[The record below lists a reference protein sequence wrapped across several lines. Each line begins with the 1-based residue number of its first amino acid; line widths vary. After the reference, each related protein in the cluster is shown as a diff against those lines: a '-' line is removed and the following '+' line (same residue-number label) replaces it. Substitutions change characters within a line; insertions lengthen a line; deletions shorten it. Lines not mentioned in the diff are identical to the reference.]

1 MPAQLNFNQR
11 GYRMT
16 NKAKDQILNKSQTS
30 DETQRMNT
38 EQIKLLYANVPASMA
53 ATLVNSLILTFIL
66 WTNVSHT
73 MLISWF
79 ACSFL
84 ITLFRY
90 ILVYKYKR
98 ASVESIKS
106 EHWGTWLI
114 VGIAAIGIVWG
125 FGGVFLFPAKSI
137 AHQIFL
143 AFVFGGMIAGSVGS
157 YSVKME
163 AFLAF
168 SVPVSIP
175 IIVQFLTE
183 GSEIHI
189 AMGGMM
195 LLFVIIMLITAQ
207 KINASIIT
215 ALKLQFENHN
225 LIDILKI
232 DKENTEKLNKKL
244 ETEISEHKNAEEE
257 LKKSGEKYRFIYETT
272 GDAIM
277 TLEPP
282 EWRFT
287 SGNNK
292 IAEMFGVKDE
302 EEFISLTPWQTSPE
316 YQPDGQLSE
325 VKAQKM
331 IEIAM
336 KKGEKFFE
344 WIHKR
349 VGGEEFFATVL
360 LNRVEFGGKVF
371 LQARVNDLTERKQA
385 EEALRDSEEKFRMIS
400 DSAQEAIIMI
410 DNDGNISY
418 WNKAAEKIFGYTE
431 KEAME
436 KNLHR
441 FIVPESY
448 YESSTKAFK
457 IFQKS
462 GQGDAIGKTIELAA
476 VRKNGAEFP
485 IEVSISPLKIKG
497 KWNAMGILRDITER
511 KIMQN
516 ELLKFIEEAD
526 SASKAK
532 SEFLAGMSHEIRT
545 PMNAIIGM
553 AELISDTTLDEEQK
567 EYLEIMKV
575 SSNNLLGIINDI
587 LDISKIEAGGLEL
600 EQKEFNLPELVE
612 TTGASLAVR
621 ANKKRLELLCH
632 IISDIPE
639 YIISDPVR
647 LRQIL
652 VNLIGNAI
660 KFTEKGEIIISLRI
674 EERKGNEALIH
685 FWVSDTGVGIPKER
699 QDRIFDS
706 FTQAD
711 GSTTRKYGGTGLGL
725 TISRQLA
732 EKMGG
737 RIWVESELGKGSVFN
752 FTIRA
757 AIVEKAKEKEKI
769 IFPDLKHL
777 KVLIIDDNL
786 TNRLILQ
793 DTTSIWGLL
802 PSEASGGQSGL
813 KELESAKQ
821 KGDPYQLILL
831 DKNMPDLDGFEVT
844 QKIKQIPEYADV
856 PIIFLTSSEEKGD
869 RQKAKELGISNF
881 LLKPVNRSKLY
892 DAIINSLAA
901 EGKKKEKSE
910 EQKIESL
917 LKDKSLKILLA
928 EDNLINQK
936 MAVRLLE
943 KQGWQV
949 TVANNGKEAVE
960 LIGKNGFDLVLM
972 DVQMPEM
979 DGIEATAEI
988 RNMEKTSGKHISI
1001 IALTANAFE
1010 EDKRKCLESG
1020 MDAYTTKPIKIKELF
1035 GIIEDMFQRYS
1046 EDN

>member
-1 MPAQLNFNQR
+1 
-11 GYRMT
+11 MT
-16 NKAKDQILNKSQTS
+16 NKAKDQILHKSQTS
-30 DETQRMNT
+30 DETQRLDT

-73 MLISWF
+73 LLISWL
-79 ACSFL
+79 ACNFL

-90 ILVYKYKR
+90 VLVYKYKR
-98 ASVESIKS
+98 AAAESLKS
-106 EHWGTWLI
+106 GRWGTWLI

-207 KINASIIT
+207 KIHTSIIT
-215 ALKLQFENHN
+215 SLKLQFENYD
-225 LIDILKI
+225 LIDFLKI

-244 ETEISEHKNAEEE
+244 ETEISERKKTEEA
-257 LKKSGEKYRFIYETT
+257 LKKSGEKYRLIYETT

-282 EWRFT
+282 EWRFA
-287 SGNNK
+287 SGNYK
-292 IAEMFGVKDE
+292 IAEMFGVKDK
-302 EEFISLTPWQTSPE
+302 EEFISLTPWQISPE

-336 KKGEKFFE
+336 KKGETFFE
-344 WIHKR
+344 WTHKR

-360 LNRVEFGGKVF
+360 LNRVEFGGKAF
-371 LQARVNDLTERKQA
+371 LQARVNDVTERKRV
-385 EEALRDSEEKFRMIS
+385 EETLRDSEEKFRMIS
-400 DSAQEAIIMI
+400 DSAQDAIIMI

-431 KEAME
+431 KEAMG
-436 KNLHR
+436 KYLHR
-441 FIVPESY
+441 FIAPESY
-448 YESSTKAFK
+448 YESSAKAFK

-462 GQGDAIGKTIELAA
+462 GQGAAIGKTIELAA

-497 KWNAMGILRDITER
+497 EWNAMGILRDITER

-553 AELISDTTLDEEQK
+553 AELISDTMLNEEQK

-612 TTGASLAVR
+612 TTGASLAVS
-621 ANKKRLELLCH
+621 ANEKRLELLCH
-632 IISDIPE
+632 IIPDIPE
-639 YIISDPVR
+639 YIIGDPVR

-652 VNLIGNAI
+652 VNLTGNAI
-660 KFTEKGEIIISLRI
+660 KFTEKGEIVISLRI
-674 EERKGNEALIH
+674 EERKDNEALIH
-685 FWVSDTGVGIPKER
+685 FWVSDTGIGITKER
-699 QDRIFDS
+699 QDKIFDS

-725 TISRQLA
+725 TISKQLA

-737 RIWVESELGKGSVFN
+737 RIWVESEPGKGSVFN

-757 AIVEKAKEKEKI
+757 AIVEKAKEKI

-777 KVLIIDDNL
+777 KVLIIDDNF

-802 PSEASGGQSGL
+802 PSEVSGGQSGL

-869 RQKAKELGISNF
+869 RQKAKEFGISDF
-881 LLKPVNRSKLY
+881 LLKPVKRSKLY
-892 DAIINSLAA
+892 DAIINALAA
-901 EGKKKEKSE
+901 EDKKKEKPKK
-910 EQKIESL
+910 QKIESL
-917 LKDKSLKILLA
+917 LKNKSLKILLA

-936 MAVRLLE
+936 MTVRLLE

-949 TVANNGKEAVE
+949 IVANNGKEAVE
-960 LIGKNGFDLVLM
+960 LIKKNGFDLALM

-979 DGIEATAEI
+979 DGLEATMEI
-988 RNMEKTSGKHISI
+988 RNREKTSGKHIPI

-1035 GIIEDMFQRYS
+1035 GIIEDMFQR
-1046 EDN
+1046 